1 MTERSQLVTPK
12 AGQTRERILQAAL
25 ELFRD
30 RGFEQT
36 TMRDV
41 ATAAGVATG
50 AAYYYFRSKE
60 EVVLAFYAKT
70 AEEMRTIL
78 PSELA
83 RTRDLKKRLR
93 RILELKLIQ
102 LEPYRP
108 VLRFLFRE
116 ATDPGSPLSPFGEE
130 TKAIR
135 DETVE
140 WFRVAVEG
148 STETIPRELEAPLPF
163 LLWMFEMGLILFW
176 LHDRSAGQQR
186 TIKLM
191 HGTLDLAVAALRLSR
206 LPLVGPLRRKAAS
219 IIRDAG
225 MAG

>member
-30 RGFEQT
+30 RGFDQT

-60 EVVLAFYAKT
+60 EVILAFYAGT

-78 PSELA
+78 PPELA

-93 RILELKLIQ
+93 RMLELKLIQ
-102 LEPYRP
+102 LEPHRQ
-108 VLRFLFRE
+108 VLGFLFRE
-116 ATDPGSPLSPFGEE
+116 AIDPASALSPFGDE

-140 WFRVAVEG
+140 WFRLAIEG
-148 STETIPRELEAPLPF
+148 SSETIPKDLAPSLPL
-163 LLWMFEMGLILFW
+163 LLWMYEMGLILFW
-176 LHDRSAGQQR
+176 LHDRSPGQQR
-186 TIKLM
+186 TMRLM
-191 HGTLDLAVAALRLSR
+191 QGTLDLMIAGLRLSR

-219 IIRDAG
+219 ILRDAG
-225 MAG
+225 VAS